1 MKYLVLFFLFC
12 YPLLINAQQ
21 QSKRDT
27 LQVHFDQE
35 MPGEI
40 LFTSSRERLQ
50 KEEFMP
56 NYVLSPKSNLFFA
69 IKLQKPLLYYQKI
82 LAPKLTDTELFQQGN
97 FQFTLWIDGKV
108 IYRSNLSPGAP
119 QQEIQQQETI
129 LKRPLIDQIN
139 GQGSWSESFWNRF
152 LFNGGEKALTDGKH
166 HLKME
171 IRPYVNTDNLVV
183 GDIIAS
189 GELQL
194 SVSMNPDIN
203 PDNYMLQLPASYPGL
218 NLSKAKF
225 DRRRMQQ
232 LKGMIEEGIFKK
244 INGIVVLEHGNL
256 LIEEYFNGENR
267 DSLHDPRSV
276 GKTFASTLTGMAIAD
291 GFVKD
296 EYQTLDQCYDFTKY
310 QHPDPGKNKTTIRE
324 LLTMSAGF
332 DGNDEDSNSPGNEEN
347 MYPTTNWVD
356 FTLDLP
362 FRKSLQGQ
370 WHYFTAGVVVL
381 GDLLHKQVEG
391 GLEYYADKRLFAP
404 LGIRKYRWEHT
415 PQGLPN
421 TAGGIRMNALDFAKY
436 GQLYKNGGRWNGK
449 QILPQAWVQ
458 KSLSKQLMIPE
469 REKEYYGYLFWNKR
483 FNVGNKAYEAY
494 YCAGNGG
501 NYIIVM
507 NDIPYVIVI
516 TASAYGQAYAHRQV
530 DRIVSEFLLP
540 ALINAGN

>member
-1 MKYLVLFFLFC
+1 MKYLFLFFFLG
-12 YPLLINAQQ
+12 YPLWINAQD
-21 QSKRDT
+21 QSERDT

-35 MPGEI
+35 TPGEI
-40 LFTSSRERLQ
+40 LFTSSRESLQ
-50 KEEFMP
+50 KEEFIHH
-56 NYVLSPKSNLFFA
+56 YVLSPRSNLFIA
-69 IKLQKPLLYYQKI
+69 IKLQKPLIYYQKI
-82 LAPKLTDTELFQQGN
+82 LAPQLTDIGLFQQGN

-119 QQEIQQQETI
+119 QQEIQQQETT
-129 LKRPLIDQIN
+129 LKRPMIDQIN

-152 LFNGGEKALTDGKH
+152 LFNGGEKALTDGQH

-171 IRPYVNTDNLVV
+171 IRPYVNADSLFV

-194 SVSMNPDIN
+194 SVNLNPVID
-203 PDNYMLQLPASYPGL
+203 PDKYKLQQPATYPGL
-218 NLSKAKF
+218 KVSKAKF
-225 DRRRMQQ
+225 DRRRIQQ

-244 INGIVVLEHGNL
+244 LNGIAVLEHGSL
-256 LIEEYFNGENR
+256 LIEEYFNDENR
-267 DSLHDPRSV
+267 ESLHDPRSV
-276 GKTFASTLTGMAIAD
+276 GKTFASTLTGIAIAD
-291 GFVKD
+291 GYIKNED
-296 EYQTLDQCYDFTKY
+296 QTLDQCYDFGKY
-310 QHPDPGKNKTTIRE
+310 QNPDLAKNKTTIRE

-332 DGNDEDSNSPGNEEN
+332 DGNDEDPNSPGNEEN
-347 MYPTTNWVD
+347 MYPTANWVD

-362 FRKSLQGQ
+362 FRKSLQRQ

-381 GDLLHKQVEG
+381 GDLLDKQVQG
-391 GLEYYADKRLFAP
+391 GLESYANKRLFVP

-415 PQGLPN
+415 PQGVPN

-436 GQLYKNGGRWNGK
+436 GQLYKNGGYWNGK

-469 REKEYYGYLFWNKR
+469 REKEYYGYLFWNKC
-483 FNVGNKAYEAY
+483 FHVGSKGYEAY

-501 NYIIVM
+501 NYIIIM

-516 TASAYGQAYAHRQV
+516 TASAYGQAYAHKQV

-540 ALINAGN
+540 ALLNTGQ

>member
-1 MKYLVLFFLFC
+1 MNYLFLFFFLG
-12 YPLLINAQQ
+12 YPLWLSAQH
-21 QSKRDT
+21 QSERDT
-27 LQVHFDQE
+27 LQVYFDQKI
-35 MPGEI
+35 PGEI
-40 LFTSSRERLQ
+40 LFTSSRELLQ
-50 KEEFMP
+50 KEEFMH
-56 NYVLSPKSNLFFA
+56 NYVLSPKSNLFVA
-69 IKLQKPLLYYQKI
+69 IKLQKPLIYYQKI
-82 LAPKLTDTELFQQGN
+82 LAPKLTDTELFQRGN
-97 FQFTLWIDGKV
+97 FQLTLWIDGKV

-119 QQEIQQQETI
+119 MQEMQRKEVTF
-129 LKRPLIDQIN
+129 KRPMIDQIN

-171 IRPYVNTDNLVV
+171 VRPYVNADNLLV
-183 GDIIAS
+183 GDVIAS

-194 SVSMNPDIN
+194 SVSLNPVID
-203 PDNYMLQLPASYPGL
+203 PDKYTLQPPVAYPGL
-218 NLSKAKF
+218 KVSKAKF
-225 DRRRMQQ
+225 GRRRIQQ

-244 INGIVVLEHGNL
+244 VNGIVVLEHGNL

-291 GFVKD
+291 GYIKN
-296 EYQTLDQCYDFTKY
+296 EYQTLDQFYDFRKY
-310 QHPDPGKNKTTIRE
+310 QHPDAGKNKTTIRE
-324 LLTMSAGF
+324 LLTMSTGF
-332 DGNDEDSNSPGNEEN
+332 DGNDGDPASPGNEEN
-347 MYPTTNWVD
+347 MYPAVNWVD

-362 FRKSLQGQ
+362 FRKSLQRQ

-381 GDLLHKQVEG
+381 GDLINKQVRG
-391 GLEYYADKRLFAP
+391 GLEVYAEKKLFVP
-404 LGIRKYRWEHT
+404 LGIRKYRWEYT
-415 PQGLPN
+415 PQGVPN

-436 GQLYKNGGRWNGK
+436 GQLYKNGGHWNGK

-458 KSLSKQLMIPE
+458 KSLSKQLVIPE
-469 REKEYYGYLFWNKR
+469 REKEYYGYLFWNKC
-483 FNVGNKAYEAY
+483 FHVGSNAYEAY

-516 TASAYGQAYAHRQV
+516 TASAYGQVYAHKQV

-540 ALINAGN
+540 ALLNTDQ

>member
-108 IYRSNLSPGAP
+108 IYRSNLSSGAP
-119 QQEIQQQETI
+119 QLDIQQQETI

-225 DRRRMQQ
+225 DHRRMQQ

-244 INGIVVLEHGNL
+244 VNGIVVLEHGNL

-332 DGNDEDSNSPGNEEN
+332 DGNDEDPNSPGNEEN

-362 FRKSLQGQ
+362 FRKSLQRQ

-391 GLEYYADKRLFAP
+391 GLESYADKRLFVP

-458 KSLSKQLMIPE
+458 KSLSKQLLIPE